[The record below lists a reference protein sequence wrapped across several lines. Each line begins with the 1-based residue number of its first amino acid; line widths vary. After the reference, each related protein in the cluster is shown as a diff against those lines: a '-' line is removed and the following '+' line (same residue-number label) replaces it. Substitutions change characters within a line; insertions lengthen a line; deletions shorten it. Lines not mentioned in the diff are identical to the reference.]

1 MQFFLYWVTKKK
13 STIIFNKEITKIEKA
28 YLSECRF
35 AFEKFC
41 VFATFWWVKS

>member
-1 MQFFLYWVTKKK
+1 MQFLPHCVTKKK
-13 STIIFNKEITKIEKA
+13 STTIFNKKIIKIDRA

-35 AFEKFC
+35 AFEKIC